1 MRTKWVSVTL
11 DLYHSIG
18 PLHKPRSVKIGFEDQ
33 VGGNLP
39 SSYWQCGFH
48 RSYFQKR
55 GMNIYFSD
63 GHEISSK
70 GKTAH
75 REVKLD
81 CNHETPIYTESI
93 KKKKPGQRDTEK
105 GPLGPNSVPGK
116 QWPRNQSA
124 GRVNMTHSWVNYIWP
139 YYLSSAFAEIPGHF
153 WPGTE
158 HDPFQWTLLYIKTYR
173 VSPTRDVL
181 RVHVHV
187 LPIV

>member
-1 MRTKWVSVTL
+1 M

-39 SSYWQCGFH
+39 SSYWQCRFH

-81 CNHETPIYTESI
+81 CNHETPIYTESL
-93 KKKKPGQRDTEK
+93 KKKPGQRDTEK

-116 QWPRNQSA
+116 QWPINQSA
-124 GRVNMTHSWVNYIWP
+124 GRGIWHTAGSTISDP
-139 YYLSSAFAEIPGHF
+139 IICQVCRNSGSLLTRNWAWSLPM
-153 WPGTE
+153 
-158 HDPFQWTLLYIKTYR
+158 DPFPGLTD
-173 VSPTRDVL
+173 PGVL